1 MLVPYRRAYLIF
13 DSLEEEEMRNEKLIE
28 LKAQMLCQGVNVD
41 SAAAQLFQQQN
52 PSNVKRGGLS
62 SGGKMKIGS
71 IVVNAPF
78 YFKREVPIRIS
89 KDMAN
94 PYGILIERD
103 GIVVASGE
111 VIRAPEWYVE
121 KVNGIDITRILTAHN
136 MQLAGS
142 VYEYC
147 DLFKGGE
154 ECRFCVI
161 NRSATQSRL
170 QLTKKSSELFVK
182 ALEVIDMYRYNY
194 GGLSLNGGM
203 TFTDGRGIELIVPVV
218 RTIHKAFPQLPIAVE
233 ITPPENLVWINR
245 LHEAGCSSLM
255 MNLECWDEKIRE
267 QIIPGKSKYCTKQ
280 MYIKAFK
287 RALNVFGKGRVT
299 TCFVVGTEPMES
311 LKQGI
316 EAVIKQGVIPS
327 PLAGRYF
334 EDIPDYPFVPDVNWR
349 EFLEILKFAGQQLAE
364 NGILSRDK
372 AGCVA
377 CGMCD
382 LIRDM

>member
-1 MLVPYRRAYLIF
+1 SYYKRAYSFF
-13 DSLEEEEMRNEKLIE
+13 DSLEEETMMNEQLIE

-41 SAAAQLFQQQN
+41 DAAVELFRQQN

-62 SGGKMKIGS
+62 SGGKMQIGP

-78 YFKREVPIRIS
+78 YFERKVQIRIS
-89 KDMAN
+89 RDMAN
-94 PYGILIERD
+94 PFGILIER
-103 GIVVASGE
+103 GGVVVASGE
-111 VIRAPEWYVE
+111 VMQAPEWYVE
-121 KVNGIDITRILTAHN
+121 KVDGIEITRILIAHN
-136 MQLAGS
+136 RQLAGS
-142 VYEYC
+142 VYENC
-147 DLFKGGE
+147 DLFKSGE

-161 NRSATQSRL
+161 NRSATKNRA
-170 QLTKKSSELFVK
+170 QLTKKSGELFVK
-182 ALEVIDMYRYNY
+182 ALQAIGMYNYNY

-203 TFTDGRGIELIVPVV
+203 TFNQGRGIELIVPVIEQ
-218 RTIHKAFPQLPIAVE
+218 IHKVFPRLPIAVE

-245 LHEAGCSSLM
+245 LREAGCSSLM

-280 MYIKAFK
+280 MYLKAFK

-316 EAVIKQGVIPS
+316 EEVIKRGVIPS

-334 EDIPDYPFVPDVNWR
+334 EDVPDYPFVPDVNWR
-349 EFLEILKFAGQQLAE
+349 EFLWVLKFAGEKLTD
-364 NGILSRDK
+364 NGVLSRDR